1 MEERRKILEKFI
13 QQCIE
18 IEYIYLSADFQ
29 EFIHSPHPFIIKKHS
44 LQEISQI
51 VIATFPGYLETEV
64 KQEYVQNLQF
74 AVNNFT
80 NAIRDLIVFKSTVDS
95 CCNRMKKFQEGVANF
110 MNSARQVSEV
120 YLCRNFD
127 TKNRD
132 MFINP
137 YWSLRDWVN
146 SEILD
151 TEAMLEAI
159 HKLSEYDNLLT
170 KLQDKHQE
178 ESKESINLKDGKKN
192 FFTLFKIKTQDEA
205 IKSKTTEVENLEKD
219 ITAIKEIRNTF
230 YHVLLEVD
238 IFKFISNKTRIYKKY
253 LVEFCHKTI
262 EEYEDLLGQI
272 KYIQKK
278 LEI

>member
-1 MEERRKILEKFI
+1 
-13 QQCIE
+13 
-18 IEYIYLSADFQ
+18 
-29 EFIHSPHPFIIKKHS
+29 
-44 LQEISQI
+44 
-51 VIATFPGYLETEV
+51 
-64 KQEYVQNLQF
+64 
-74 AVNNFT
+74 
-80 NAIRDLIVFKSTVDS
+80 
-95 CCNRMKKFQEGVANF
+95 
-110 MNSARQVSEV
+110 
-120 YLCRNFD
+120 
-127 TKNRD
+127 
-132 MFINP
+132 
-137 YWSLRDWVN
+137 
-146 SEILD
+146 
-151 TEAMLEAI
+151 MLEAI

-262 EEYEDLLGQI
+262 EEYEYLL
-272 KYIQKK
+272 
-278 LEI
+278 